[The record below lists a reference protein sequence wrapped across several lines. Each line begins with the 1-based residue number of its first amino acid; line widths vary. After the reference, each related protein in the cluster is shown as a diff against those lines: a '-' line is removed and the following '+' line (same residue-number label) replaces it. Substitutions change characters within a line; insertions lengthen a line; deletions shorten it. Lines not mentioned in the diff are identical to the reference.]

1 MKVHAIQD
9 CTNQYVIDLLKL
21 ACSKITDNQLA
32 RNYNPEHQ
40 TEPSNLFYILADP
53 NGRYKKGMY
62 YIVEDAGEFVCS
74 AGWNEYEL
82 DSDIALILTRMYVAP
97 KYRLSYHVAN
107 YILPEIL
114 KEVIHYKHVWATVN
128 EYNKALY
135 EWFVRDRLGKRT
147 ALFNDWPDIYRK
159 FKPIG
164 KKNIYYTD
172 QYIIELDR
180 NKND

>member
-1 MKVHAIQD
+1 MILH
-9 CTNQYVIDLLKL
+9 TLHDLSDKHVTGLL
-21 ACSKITDNQLA
+21 ESGLSDITDNTVIK
-32 RNYNPEHQ
+32 NYHPDYRDN
-40 TEPSNLFYILADP
+40 SGNLFQILK
-53 NGRYKKGMY
+53 NGRYSLGKGKY
-62 YIVEDAGEFVCS
+62 YIVEDAGEFVCG

-82 DSDIALILTRMYVAP
+82 DSDIALVLTRMYVAP
-97 KYRLSYHVAN
+97 KYRVNYHVAN

-114 KEVIHYKHVWATVN
+114 KEVTHYKHVWATVN

-180 NKND
+180 TIND

>member
-1 MKVHAIQD
+1 MKLHAI
-9 CTNQYVIDLLKL
+9 NDLSDEHATML
-21 ACSKITDNQLA
+21 LA
-32 RNYNPEHQ
+32 RGLSNITQSKLIKNYHPDYKDM
-40 TEPSNLFYILADP
+40 PGNLFHILK
-53 NGRYKKGMY
+53 NGRYRRGNY
-62 YIVEDAGEFVCS
+62 YIVEEDGEFVCS

-82 DSDIALILTRMYVAP
+82 DTDIALILTRMYVAP
-97 KYRLSYHVAN
+97 KYRVNYHVAN

-114 KEVIHYKHVWATVN
+114 KEVTHYKHVWATVN

-135 EWFVRDRLGKRT
+135 EWFVRDRSGKRT

-172 QYIIELDR
+172 QYVIELDR
-180 NKND
+180 TINE

>member
-1 MKVHAIQD
+1 MIIHEINDLSNTHVISLLQRGLSN
-9 CTNQYVIDLLKL
+9 CTESVQNYHPDH
-21 ACSKITDNQLA
+21 SDNNA
-32 RNYNPEHQ
+32 
-40 TEPSNLFYILADP
+40 NLFYALK
-53 NGRYKKGMY
+53 NGRYQLNHGKY
-62 YIVEDAGEFVCS
+62 YVMEESGKYLCS

-82 DSDIALILTRMYVAP
+82 DSDIALVLTRMYIAP
-97 KYRLSYHVAN
+97 KHRANYHVATH
-107 YILPEIL
+107 ILPKIL
-114 KEVIHYKHVWATVN
+114 EAVTQYKHIWATVN

-147 ALFNDWPDIYRK
+147 ALFNDWPDIYRR

-180 NKND
+180 NIND

>member
-1 MKVHAIQD
+1 M
-9 CTNQYVIDLLKL
+9 NLLES
-21 ACSKITDNQLA
+21 AFSIITDKEDVIK
-32 RNYNPEHQ
+32 NYHPDYKTNPG
-40 TEPSNLFYILADP
+40 NLFYILNDP

-62 YIVEDAGEFVCS
+62 YVVENNGEFVCS
-74 AGWNEYEL
+74 AGWNEY
-82 DSDIALILTRMYVAP
+82 DSDTALVLTRMYVAP
-97 KYRLSYHVAN
+97 KYRVNYYVAN

-114 KEVIHYKHVWATVN
+114 KEVTNYKHVWATVN

-135 EWFVRDRLGKRT
+135 EWFVRDRSGKRT

-172 QYIIELDR
+172 QYVIELDR
-180 NKND
+180 NIND